1 MTIAFT
7 GELAPDI
14 LIEQAV
20 DRAIAAGFR
29 LPRWGWP
36 TPGPYN
42 GATGRERVIAWQ
54 KVRVAQ
60 FLGILA
66 NSGPCGLCGSR
77 DAAQLHGENYFRA
90 LLVKEICRSCHFH
103 IHKRFQRPDIW
114 AAKLSQFPSA
124 QSWVL
129 ALRTI
134 ELSRADA
141 LAISRQ
147 PDVFAAL
154 AQSSQCSL

>member
-1 MTIAFT
+1 MIIAFP
-7 GELAPDI
+7 GQAPPDI

-20 DRAIAAGFR
+20 DRAVAAGFC

-42 GATGRERVIAWQ
+42 GATGRERVLGWQ

-60 FLGILA
+60 YLGILA

-77 DAAQLHGENYFRA
+77 QAAHLHGENYFRA

-103 IHKRFQRPDIW
+103 IHKRFQRPDLW

-124 QSWVL
+124 QSWVR
-129 ALRTI
+129 ALRTT
-134 ELSRADA
+134 ELSRLEA
-141 LAISRQ
+141 LAISRK

-154 AQSSQCSL
+154 AQPNQCSL